1 MHAATKSYQKQI
13 LVWLLWAIAIFIF
26 VSPPEPMSDAPVGE
40 LPVLAGAIAHQ
51 RRDGPLFVWRY
62 RLRVFIGRH
71 GGVLRRISRR
81 VAWAARWANWARS
94 GALTMA
100 RVVDWLTRAQLRRQ
114 LGALP
119 VLYALLEVLQVRD
132 IINRHCPTAADVDH
146 GTVALVLI
154 LNRLVAPRPLYQV
167 ADWLSRTLLVHTL
180 GIPADKFNDDR
191 LGRTLDALSQHG
203 REIWQDIVHRALVQ
217 TDIDLSVIF
226 YDLTAFVVHGEYTA
240 SEYVDFGFA
249 HNTPMDK
256 RKFKV
261 GLNAAAD
268 GSIPTLYQ
276 LWSGR
281 TTDVATVQENMDRLS
296 RLLAHYGRPVDE
308 VLIIGDRANLNDKLA
323 IVYQEKGL
331 RYLAGLQ
338 ARKTVHRELLV
349 AYSEQQLRSY
359 PLNTARGAAGYWG
372 RSCPVTFEHQ
382 GQQVIHQGLVVLSG
396 PMRSAV
402 RKSRATKL
410 RALHQKLR
418 EVQAKIGRSRY
429 RSVACVQQRANTVLK
444 GSAVGKFMQA
454 TAYLDDREQVSL
466 RWEIDRATLLSAMQQ
481 DGRYLLATNDTS
493 LSPQRMFELYLAK
506 DGVEKCF
513 RVAKSDLQVSPIYV
527 HKDSRIE
534 GMLLT
539 NMLALLTYSVLQRQV
554 RKAGW
559 QITTRQIIAK
569 LANLDVIETLCWD
582 GSVTYRMVPMDKHQ
596 AGLLEVLAQ
605 VLADLR
611 HPHRHHPRLPSGN
624 TLPLAL
630 PPPSISRARAAPAL
644 AA

>member
-62 RLRVFIGRH
+62 RLRVLIGRH

-100 RVVDWLTRAQLRRQ
+100 QVVDWLTRAQLRRQ

-418 EVQAKIGRSRY
+418 EVQANTAAWRVCSNVRTPCSRAPLSASSCKQPPTWMTENKSACGGRLTALLCYQLCSRMGVISWSPTTRRFHLNACLSSILRKTAWKSASGSPRATCRSRPSTCTKTRVLRVCCSRICSRYSPTACCSGKYARPDGRSRPG
-429 RSVACVQQRANTVLK
+429 RS
-444 GSAVGKFMQA
+444 
-454 TAYLDDREQVSL
+454 
-466 RWEIDRATLLSAMQQ
+466 
-481 DGRYLLATNDTS
+481 
-493 LSPQRMFELYLAK
+493 SP
-506 DGVEKCF
+506 
-513 RVAKSDLQVSPIYV
+513 SSP
-527 HKDSRIE
+527 
-534 GMLLT
+534 T
-539 NMLALLTYSVLQRQV
+539 WT
-554 RKAGW
+554 
-559 QITTRQIIAK
+559 
-569 LANLDVIETLCWD
+569 
-582 GSVTYRMVPMDKHQ
+582 
-596 AGLLEVLAQ
+596 
-605 VLADLR
+605 
-611 HPHRHHPRLPSGN
+611 
-624 TLPLAL
+624 
-630 PPPSISRARAAPAL
+630 
-644 AA
+644 